1 MSAGVDQAFRYL
13 AERVRRNLCVRR
25 GGTAGVEPEA

>member
-1 MSAGVDQAFRYL
+1 MDQAIRYV

-25 GGTAGVEPEA
+25 GETAGVEPEA